1 MDGSSNQDNF
11 SKSEALRCVSLE
23 NLMRM
28 ISKRMITPEDIYKYD
43 LLCSVTEKANKVK
56 SPARFLKPSTFEK
69 IQLAGGGIETLF
81 PAENVSPALIGLAV
95 EYLTRYQ
102 TGSPLP
108 ACFKIARLGA
118 TEIGEDS
125 LLATLLDQIHGLDD
139 QSITSAIRASG
150 FDCAYRAGASAYR
163 PVEDIYPDEGTVENI
178 RTMVN
183 RSLAFFD
190 EYGPKVMDGLTF
202 PGGYTG
208 HIASGDGDFMT
219 SDTLWDFKVSKKRLL
234 GSHVLQLLIYWRLG
248 VHSIYP
254 EYQEILYLGVYNPRM
269 NIVYRYPIAQIPSE
283 TIETVDHDII
293 CYPPESQTK

>member
-11 SKSEALRCVSLE
+11 SKSEALRYVSQE

-28 ISKRMITPEDIYKYD
+28 ISKHMITPEDIYKYD
-43 LLCSVTEKANKVK
+43 LLCSVTEKANKIK

-69 IQLAGGGIETLF
+69 IQLTGGGTETLF
-81 PAENVSPALIGLAV
+81 PTENVSPALIGLAV
-95 EYLTRYQ
+95 DYLTRYK

-108 ACFKIARLGA
+108 TCFKIASLGA
-118 TEIGEDS
+118 IEIGEDS
-125 LLATLLDQIHGLDD
+125 LLTTLLNQIHGLDN
-139 QSITSAIRASG
+139 QSIIAAIRASG
-150 FDCAYRAGASAYR
+150 FDCVYRAGAATYR
-163 PVEDIYPDEGTVENI
+163 PVENICPDEGTVENV

-183 RSLAFFD
+183 RSLTFFD
-190 EYGPKVMDGLTF
+190 EYGPKEMDGLNF

-219 SDTLWDFKVSKKRLL
+219 SDTLWDFKVSKKTLL
-234 GSHVLQLLIYWRLG
+234 GSHVLQLLIYWRLE

-269 NIVYRYPIAQIPSE
+269 NLVYRYPIAQISPE
-283 TIETVDHDII
+283 TIEIVDHDII
-293 CYPPESQTK
+293 CYPPESQTE